1 LALIANRDAAAVNAT
16 GVEVTPGGA
25 AAYVEDA
32 TKYSI
37 FGRR

>member
-1 LALIANRDAAAVNAT
+1 MFVTDGAAVAVNAT
-16 GVEVTPGGA
+16 GVEIMAGG

-37 FGRR
+37 IKRR

>member
-1 LALIANRDAAAVNAT
+1 MFVAFTAT
-16 GVEVTPGGA
+16 GVALTLGG

>member
-1 LALIANRDAAAVNAT
+1 VNTT
-16 GVEVTPGGA
+16 GVEIASGG